1 MLFLLVLNLESCNQT
16 SHTHIWTCPPQNLF
30 IKFQFMWI
38 FTNMQKIRLFH
49 YFVLE
54 IWLIKKSCNLIG
66 WEHFSQYL
74 RNKNFPKYGM
84 FLETANNINF
94 YYRKNSVKIN
104 DKIFNKFKKPCF
116 LSIFPIL
123 RTKIFSGKS
132 GYVKR
137 NFIWISGTMPKF
149 RKKLMIQ
156 LQENARPGGRT
167 EGMMERRT
175 DLIL

>member
-1 MLFLLVLNLESCNQT
+1 
-16 SHTHIWTCPPQNLF
+16 
-30 IKFQFMWI
+30 
-38 FTNMQKIRLFH
+38 
-49 YFVLE
+49 
-54 IWLIKKSCNLIG
+54 
-66 WEHFSQYL
+66 
-74 RNKNFPKYGM
+74 M

-175 DLIL
+175 YLIL